1 MRAMIFLSAGN
12 RNSLGRNSA
21 GKLFFSAE
29 ENKKSRRQGNI
40 CGIFM
45 LSIKNYFK
53 REQGQR

>member
-1 MRAMIFLSAGN
+1 MRAMISLSAG
-12 RNSLGRNSA
+12 
-21 GKLFFSAE
+21 K
-29 ENKKSRRQGNI
+29 NKNSRRHGKI